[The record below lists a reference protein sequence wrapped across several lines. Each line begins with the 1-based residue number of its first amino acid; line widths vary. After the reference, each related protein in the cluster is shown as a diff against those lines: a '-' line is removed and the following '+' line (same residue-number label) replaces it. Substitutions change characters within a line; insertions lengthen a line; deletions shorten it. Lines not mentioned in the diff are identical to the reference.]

1 MSWGN
6 DDRNRLRNIP
16 CGMKFAIWI
25 KSWTFCR
32 VNNRRWNVYRFVGNV
47 CNRRSLAWPTVHN
60 RKRREH
66 NKRLLDRHMRYF
78 RNVLLTL
85 VINTIP
91 HIVSDSF
98 YCGVCV
104 FEWSDCCAMTE
115 NLIKIR
121 LFWKAF
127 NYKTENPFQWIV
139 GCWTPHAIM
148 QWWWLWEKQIILF
161 PFGELCHFTL
171 CWWRPELS
179 YGLFCHQIFDGRAR
193 ICCAF
198 DAFFYFGT

>member
-1 MSWGN
+1 MTVIVCETFHAEWNS
-6 DDRNRLRNIP
+6 RFES
-16 CGMKFAIWI
+16 KAEHFAEWI
-25 KSWTFCR
+25 IADGTFIDLLEMC
-32 VNNRRWNVYRFVGNV
+32 
-47 CNRRSLAWPTVHN
+47 RSLAWPTVHN

-91 HIVSDSF
+91 RIVSDSF

-198 DAFFYFGT
+198 DASFYFGT